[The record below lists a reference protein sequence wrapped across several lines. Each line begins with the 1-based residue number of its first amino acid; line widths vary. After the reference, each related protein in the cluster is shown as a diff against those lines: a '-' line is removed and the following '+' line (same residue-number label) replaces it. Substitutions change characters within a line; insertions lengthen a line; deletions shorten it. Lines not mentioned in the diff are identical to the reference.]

1 MCSRNEDAE
10 TGSAANVWRQW
21 RAQRS
26 GASPLHAG
34 VRPAAERCG
43 LGRGRVRPLNDPTA
57 GAPGWFAGVLR
68 FADACESC
76 VGLKLGIAGPR
87 WFTEL
92 RLPKMVQ

>member
-1 MCSRNEDAE
+1 M
-10 TGSAANVWRQW
+10 
-21 RAQRS
+21 
-26 GASPLHAG
+26 
-34 VRPAAERCG
+34 
-43 LGRGRVRPLNDPTA
+43 NDPSA